1 MALSYLSG
9 IINNNKNN
17 QMEDI
22 GIVYPRIKQPIARKL
37 NKFTAVKKSKKLISM
52 QIDKVRKILSSG
64 KVNDPRIKKRLE
76 TRLLNLQS
84 KLNGIEIAEIGKPK
98 RKAGGNAKRTKAQ
111 VLKKLKTTIK
121 KAKERK
127 KADKHSPKEKA
138 QHKIAKVALAVP
150 RGAFLGLILLGKA
163 LEKTPIKLNLA
174 KNLAA
179 NWSSKGKQLEKI
191 WYKLGGEVDI
201 LKAQI
206 SKATNVKLA
215 GSMGVVVAATAGGSV
230 AAATPIL
237 VKILAIIGKGKAFAE
252 KNPKLIAVGEK
263 LMKGKLQQFAQKKGK
278 GEELQEVAEVV
289 SDLTDSVSSQT
300 KERIE
305 DEKDNVSE
313 KIVAAVDDNATKEVE
328 QTKKNIQTESENEAV
343 GSTNKTMMIAG
354 IGGAVLIGGYLLSK
368 KKK

>member
-22 GIVYPRIKQPIARKL
+22 GIIYPRMKQPIGKRL
-37 NKFTAVKKSKKLISM
+37 NKFTAVKKTKLLAQK
-52 QIDKVRKILSSG
+52 QIDTIT
-64 KVNDPRIKKRLE
+64 KRLMKGNV
-76 TRLLNLQS
+76 TPAVKLKLQNRLLRLQS
-84 KLNGIEIAEIGKPK
+84 KLNGIEIAELGKSK
-98 RKAGGNAKRTKAQ
+98 RKKSGGGAKRTKAQ

-121 KAKERK
+121 KAKERR

-138 QHKIAKVALAVP
+138 AHKIAKVALAVP

-163 LEKTPIKLNLA
+163 LEKSPVKINLA
-174 KNLAA
+174 KNLRD
-179 NWSSKGKQLEKI
+179 NWSSKGKALEKL

-206 SKATNVKLA
+206 SKATNSKLA
-215 GSMGVVVAATAGGSV
+215 GNMGVVVAATTAGSV

-237 VKILAIIGKGKAFAE
+237 VKILAIIGKGKAFAQ

-263 LMKGKLQQFAQKKGK
+263 LMKGKLQKFAAKKGK
-278 GEELQEVAEVV
+278 SEELQEVAEVTQE
-289 SDLTDSVSSQT
+289 LTENLPQAT
-300 KERIE
+300 KEQVQ

-328 QTKKNIQTESENEAV
+328 QTKENIQTESENEAV

-354 IGGAVLIGGYLLSK
+354 IGAAVLIGGYLLTK

>member
-22 GIVYPRIKQPIARKL
+22 GIIYPRMKQPIGKKL
-37 NKFTAVKKSKKLISM
+37 NKFTAVKKTKLLAQK
-52 QIDKVRKILSSG
+52 QIDTIT
-64 KVNDPRIKKRLE
+64 KRLMKGNL
-76 TRLLNLQS
+76 TPAVKLKLQNRLLRLQN
-84 KLNGIEIAEIGKPK
+84 KLNGIEIAELGKSK
-98 RKAGGNAKRTKAQ
+98 RKSGGAKRTKTQ

-138 QHKIAKVALAVP
+138 AHKIAKVALAVP

-163 LEKTPIKLNLA
+163 LEKSPVKLNLA
-174 KNLAA
+174 KNLRD
-179 NWSSKGKQLEKI
+179 NWNSKGAALEKL

-206 SKATNVKLA
+206 SKATNSKLA
-215 GSMGVVVAATAGGSV
+215 GNMGVVVAATTAGSV

-237 VKILAIIGKGKAFAE
+237 VKILAIIGKGKAFAQ

-263 LMKGKLQQFAQKKGK
+263 LMKGKLTQFAAKKGK
-278 GEELQEVAEVV
+278 SEELKEVAEVTAE
-289 SDLTDSVSSQT
+289 LTENLPATT
-300 KERIE
+300 KEQVQE
-305 DEKDNVSE
+305 EKDNVSD
-313 KIVAAVDDNATKEVE
+313 KIVDAVDNNATKEVE
-328 QTKKNIQTESENEAV
+328 QTKENIQTDSENEAV
-343 GSTNKTMMIAG
+343 NGSTNKTMMIAG
-354 IGGAVLIGGYLLSK
+354 IGAAVLIGGYLLTK

>member
-22 GIVYPRIKQPIARKL
+22 GIIYPKGAKPLRKNL
-37 NKFTAVKKSKKLISM
+37 NKFTAVQKSKKLISM
-52 QIDKVRKILSSG
+52 QIDKLRKILASG
-64 KVNDPRIKKRLE
+64 KVSNPRIKKQLE
-76 TRLLNLQS
+76 TRLLKLQS

-98 RKAGGNAKRTKAQ
+98 RRSGGVKRTKTQ
-111 VLKKLKTTIK
+111 ILKKLKTTIK

-215 GSMGVVVAATAGGSV
+215 GSMGVVVAATAAGSV

-263 LMKGKLQQFAQKKGK
+263 LMKGKLQQFAKKKGK

-289 SDLTDSVSSQT
+289 SDLTESVSPET

-313 KIVAAVDDNATKEVE
+313 KVVAAVDNNATKEVE
-328 QTKKNIQTESENEAV
+328 QTKENIQTESENEAV

-354 IGGAVLIGGYLLSK
+354 IGAAVLIGGYLLSK